1 MHGGVCILL
10 VLKQTKEKNTF
21 NFPLI
26 KSGKD
31 HFQKKKNY
39 TAITM
44 MRRWFQSRT

>member
-31 HFQKKKNY
+31 HFLKKKLY
-39 TAITM
+39 SYYYDA
-44 MRRWFQSRT
+44 